1 MPGEKTDQWKEFEEY
16 LSIDDHM
23 GLMIRKRAQKY
34 GDSRIAVR
42 HKPYGEWISY
52 TYREYGELVDTV
64 ARALIEWGAVE
75 QKDFIGIFAQNRAE
89 WVAVDFATY
98 IIRGITV
105 PIYATNSAK
114 ELEYIVNHAE
124 IRFLFVGNQEQ
135 YDKAV
140 SILPTAPSLEKIVV
154 FDKTVKLDTASG
166 KVMAF
171 ADFLKLGQAG
181 KRDIDLQE
189 RIARTS
195 RDDLATIIYTS
206 GTTGEPKGVM
216 LTHYNWFAMGFETNY
231 SQPIDEGD
239 VSLAILPLSHV
250 FERGWTYQMLW
261 SGGQVDFCH
270 DIKALEHFLQE
281 SRPHYMVSVPRLWE
295 KIHAKVKED
304 LRKASPIKQVL
315 FNWSLRVGGQFN
327 SLQRDQK
334 PIPWGLTQKYKLAD
348 KVVLHKIRAVFGG
361 RNKIFNVG
369 GAAFSREIGEFFFNA
384 GVLLLQGYGMTEC
397 FIISIAN
404 SQNNKF
410 GTCGKVVPLVQVRLS
425 EEGEIQAKNPSL
437 MQGYYKKPELTREMY
452 TEDGWFKTGDVGVI
466 DDEGFVT
473 ITDRIKD
480 LIKTSGG
487 KYVAPQQ
494 IENLLKEDYYFEQVA
509 VVGDG
514 RQYVSAL
521 IVPSFLALEAYA
533 ENENITFKNRE
544 ELVKDPRIIDFYQQ
558 RIDYRTRDLGQVEKV
573 KKFTLLPREFTQ
585 EDGEITATLKVK
597 RKVVNEKYRKQIDT
611 MYN

>member
-1 MPGEKTDQWKEFEEY
+1 MTQGTPGYWQEFEDY
-16 LSIDDHM
+16 LAIDDHM

-52 TYREYGELVDTV
+52 TFRQYGEIVDSV
-64 ARALIEWGAVE
+64 AKALIEWGAIE
-75 QKDFIGIFAQNRAE
+75 QKEFVGIFANNRAE
-89 WVAVDFATY
+89 WTAVDFATY
-98 IIRGITV
+98 NIRGITV

-114 ELEYIVNHAE
+114 ELEYIVNHAD

-140 SILPTAPSLEKIVV
+140 SILPTAPVLEKIIV
-154 FDKTVKLDTASG
+154 FDKTVKIDCNQAILFD
-166 KVMAF
+166 
-171 ADFLKLGQAG
+171 DFLVLGQTCG
-181 KRDIDLQE
+181 REKDLEE
-189 RIARTS
+189 RIARTN

-231 SQPIDEGD
+231 SQPIAEGD
-239 VSLAILPLSHV
+239 VSLAVLPLSHV

-270 DIKALEHFLQE
+270 DLKALVQFLQE
-281 SRPHYMVSVPRLWE
+281 SKPHYMVSVPRLWE
-295 KIHAKVKED
+295 KIHAQVREG
-304 LRKASPIKQVL
+304 LREASPVKQKL
-315 FNWSLRVGGQFN
+315 FNWALKVGGKVN
-327 SLQRDQK
+327 GLKRDQK
-334 PIPWGLTQKYKLAD
+334 PVPWGLAQKYKLAD
-348 KVVLHKIRAVFGG
+348 KVVLQKIRDVFGG

-397 FIISIAN
+397 FVISIAN
-404 SQNNKF
+404 PKNNKF
-410 GTCGKVVPLVQVRLS
+410 GTCGKVVPLVEIRLS
-425 EEGEIQAKNPSL
+425 DEGEIQAKNPSL
-437 MQGYYKKPELTREMY
+437 MQGYYKNPELTREVY
-452 TEDGWFKTGDVGVI
+452 TEDGWFKTGDVGII
-466 DDEGFVT
+466 DSEGFVT

-533 ENENITFKNRE
+533 EAEGIVFKSRE
-544 ELVKDPRIIDFYQQ
+544 ELVQHPQIIEFYQKRIDF
-558 RIDYRTRDLGQVEKV
+558 RTRDLGQVEKV
-573 KKFTLLPREFTQ
+573 KKFTLIPKEFTQ

-597 RKVVNEKYRKQIDT
+597 RKVVNEKYKSMIEA
-611 MYN
+611 MYR

>member
-1 MPGEKTDQWKEFEEY
+1 MGGKPDYWKEFEQY
-16 LSIDDHM
+16 LAIDDHM

-42 HKPYGEWISY
+42 HKPYGEWVSY
-52 TYREYGELVDTV
+52 TFREYGEMVDTI
-64 ARALIEWGAVE
+64 AKALIAWGAAPQQEFV
-75 QKDFIGIFAQNRAE
+75 GIFANNRAE
-89 WVAVDFATY
+89 WVAADFATY

-105 PIYATNSAK
+105 PIYSTNSAK

-140 SILPTAPSLEKIVV
+140 SILPTTPTLEKIIV
-154 FDKTVKLDTASG
+154 FDKTVTINQQDGQVILFDDFLQLGKNSG
-166 KVMAF
+166 K
-171 ADFLKLGQAG
+171 DQ
-181 KRDIDLQE
+181 DLQE
-189 RIARTS
+189 RIARAH

-270 DIKALEHFLQE
+270 DIKVLLPFLQE
-281 SRPHYMVSVPRLWE
+281 SKPHYMVSVPRLWE
-295 KIHAKVKED
+295 KVHAQVREG
-304 LRKASPIKQVL
+304 LRQGSSLKQGL
-315 FNWSLRVGGQFN
+315 FNWSLKIGGEVN
-327 SLQRDQK
+327 SLKRAQQ
-334 PIPWGLTQKYKLAD
+334 PIPWLLAQKYKVAD
-348 KVVLHKIRAVFGG
+348 KVVLQKIRAVFGG

-369 GAAFSREIGEFFFNA
+369 GAAFSAEIGEFFFNA

-397 FIISIAN
+397 FVISIA
-404 SQNNKF
+404 SPVNNKF
-410 GTCGKVVPLVQVRLS
+410 GTCVEVEPLVEIRLS
-425 EEGEIQAKNPSL
+425 DEGEIQAKNPSL
-437 MQGYYKKPELTREMY
+437 MQGYYKNPELTREVF
-452 TEDGWFKTGDVGVI
+452 TEDGWFKTGDVGII
-466 DDEGFVT
+466 DAEGYVT

-533 ENENITFKNRE
+533 EGEGIAFKSHE
-544 ELVKDPRIIDFYQQ
+544 ELVKHPQIIDLYQK
-558 RIDYRTRDLGQVEKV
+558 RIDFRTRDLGQVEKV
-573 KKFTLLPREFTQ
+573 KKFTLLPKEFTQ

-597 RKVVNEKYRKQIDT
+597 RKVVNEKYKAQIEA
-611 MYN
+611 MYGK